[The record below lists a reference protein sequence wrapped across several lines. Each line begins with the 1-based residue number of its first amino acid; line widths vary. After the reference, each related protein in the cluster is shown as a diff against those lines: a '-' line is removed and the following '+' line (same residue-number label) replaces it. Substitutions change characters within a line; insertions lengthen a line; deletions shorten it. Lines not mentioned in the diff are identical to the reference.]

1 MRWGRVCV
9 PKKNS
14 KGNDSSRHSKGPRH
28 RNSAEHRRG
37 MRTRSAIP
45 TACRPPD
52 SPEHRE
58 YGARCQASRRIPT
71 SPWMGSCVEE
81 SGYLLQGGHYV
92 GHAWPHFG
100 LQGVESGVVQLWCQA
115 YWGIPILGYIGF
127 SACSALAHSSTP
139 RGCVP

>member
-1 MRWGRVCV
+1 MGTRVCAN
-9 PKKNS
+9 KKNS
-14 KGNDSSRHSKGPRH
+14 KGNDRSLHSKGPRR

-58 YGARCQASRRIPT
+58 FAARCRASRRMPT

-81 SGYLLQGGHYV
+81 SGYLLKEDRGEGCSVQENM
-92 GHAWPHFG
+92 FC
-100 LQGVESGVVQLWCQA
+100 VECAFQRHVLRVRVASFRAAV
-115 YWGIPILGYIGF
+115 
-127 SACSALAHSSTP
+127 
-139 RGCVP
+139 R